1 MTTAPTFQQ
10 VRAEFTERWGKF
22 ITLPSRKTAV
32 AIAGNKVANYK
43 DRYKLI
49 EKATGIPWY
58 FVGIIHYRE
67 ADCNFHCHL
76 HNGDPLTARTKH
88 VPAGRPLTGSAPFR
102 FEESAIDAL
111 TMMPHHLDLVRSWTI
126 ERMLYEWERYNGEG
140 YRLYHHTSSAYLWG
154 DTDQHELGK
163 YTSDG
168 HYDPGAPEVQV
179 GCAALLRY
187 LMTLDNTVS
196 PKLETQ
202 SSPVVRPPEVPATQ
216 VTPPTASTQGLPT
229 ASKVP
234 APWFTV
240 LGVIINLVWSALQAL
255 RSAHAG
261 PLRKAHP

>member
-1 MTTAPTFQQ
+1 MTTAPTYQQ

-22 ITLPSRKTAV
+22 VTLPSRKTAI
-32 AIAGNKVANYK
+32 AIAGNKIAAYK

-49 EKATGIPWY
+49 EKTTGIPWY

-76 HNGDPLTARTKH
+76 HNGDPLTARTTH
-88 VPAGRPLTGSAPFR
+88 VPPGRPLGGTAPFR

-111 TMMPHHLDLVRSWTI
+111 TMAPHNLDKVSAWTI
-126 ERMLYEWERYNGEG
+126 ERQLYEWERYNGEG
-140 YRLYHHTSSAYLWG
+140 YRLYHHTTSAYLWG

-168 HYDPGAPEVQV
+168 HYEPGAPEVQV

-187 LMTLDNTVS
+187 LMALDSTIS
-196 PKLETQ
+196 PKLDPQ
-202 SSPVVRPPEVPATQ
+202 IVPVVPSPEVPATQ
-216 VTPPTASTQGLPT
+216 VTPPTASPQELPK
-229 ASKVP
+229 ASPP

-240 LGVIINLVWSALQAL
+240 LGVIINLVWTLLQTF
-255 RSAHAG
+255 
-261 PLRKAHP
+261 RKGH